1 MKVCDAA
8 DWFVPDFA
16 SIISSEIHEVPRFH
30 RKQWEFAIIF
40 DRLQKAG
47 VLREDAT
54 GISFGAGRELL
65 LYSVSNH
72 VGRIWATDIY
82 SATTI
87 WPDARTGDLDE
98 FVRGSPPFA
107 ARLDRLFAKSM
118 DMRQIEFDDET
129 FDFAYSSSAVE
140 HIGGWEAFRTH
151 LAEVKRVLKPGGIYV
166 MTTDISYGPA
176 LHEPGNF
183 KFDADGLQ
191 WWLQESGMAY
201 DPVIDCRIAKHL
213 INTPLPSDLITYLT
227 PDGGVDRPNLFGL
240 LVQAQML
247 VGCHPHSSVVLEMRK
262 APTERPPVSFPGLE
276 ETTAFLKQA
285 QQGWL
290 AYVEGSNLA
299 PHPAAYVPTHL
310 QDRQWATTFMG
321 LGSLPRTVRVQVQTD
336 RPGQITIGVN
346 KAHTNS
352 YWVPVVSIPEWIEA
366 SPGHIEIELSLPCD
380 GEWN

>member
-1 MKVCDAA
+1 M
-8 DWFVPDFA
+8 
-16 SIISSEIHEVPRFH
+16 
-30 RKQWEFAIIF
+30 
-40 DRLQKAG
+40 
-47 VLREDAT
+47 
-54 GISFGAGRELL
+54 
-65 LYSVSNH
+65 
-72 VGRIWATDIY
+72 
-82 SATTI
+82 
-87 WPDARTGDLDE
+87 
-98 FVRGSPPFA
+98 
-107 ARLDRLFAKSM
+107 
-118 DMRQIEFDDET
+118 
-129 FDFAYSSSAVE
+129 
-140 HIGGWEAFRTH
+140 
-151 LAEVKRVLKPGGIYV
+151 KPGGIYV

-352 YWVPVVSIPEWIEA
+352 YWVPVVAIPEWIEA

-380 GEWN
+380 GEWNYAIHGRALGEVTLTDVHVSIRQAGVTTPAIVRRVVAPDGQTQHDTTTETNPPQATAFSWGAAVNRLLRPTGFCIARIQRR